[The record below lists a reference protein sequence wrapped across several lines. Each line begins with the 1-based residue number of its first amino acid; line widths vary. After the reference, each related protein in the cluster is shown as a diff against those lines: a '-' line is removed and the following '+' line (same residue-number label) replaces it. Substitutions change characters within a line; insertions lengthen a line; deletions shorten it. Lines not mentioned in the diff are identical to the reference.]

1 MARFVGFQILNS
13 ELLFLKKKKVTL
25 RASPVRVLLRKSGQ
39 GWAKL
44 SRLQSDSFLYLEA
57 YHVQRRKNKA
67 VSSTVKT
74 NLPGAP
80 WFSHEGPLV
89 TGMPSV
95 GVGSTHVG
103 CGEADSRLW
112 GTWGV
117 GNVHGNGTIDSVKA
131 QCPEAQPGSSED
143 ASALALG
150 PQGTYRHR
158 ACRLRGTHT
167 GCSQPGGKDLHYMC
181 WAKPRAPASPLRSQP
196 WKRTHLSGERELGTA
211 APHAVVW
218 SGSVTP
224 GVSPRPGMSETHLG
238 S

>member
-1 MARFVGFQILNS
+1 MFLYPHGWQTYNSLLLWCIVILLSELEKKTNRFAISFAVARFVGFQILNS

-112 GTWGV
+112 GRWGA
-117 GNVHGNGTIDSVKA
+117 GNVHGRTA
-131 QCPEAQPGSSED
+131 
-143 ASALALG
+143 
-150 PQGTYRHR
+150 PQT
-158 ACRLRGTHT
+158 L
-167 GCSQPGGKDLHYMC
+167 
-181 WAKPRAPASPLRSQP
+181 
-196 WKRTHLSGERELGTA
+196 
-211 APHAVVW
+211 
-218 SGSVTP
+218 
-224 GVSPRPGMSETHLG
+224 
-238 S
+238 